1 MPSHCIQKGG
11 RGVGGLVHGGGG
23 LAICGGVGGWRKRW
37 CDDDGFE
44 VGARGHIETAQ
55 PSLSLLLSTLG
66 VRPYPVP
73 AATGRNRLTNGAS
86 ETPTTAPNPPHTT
99 CTNQWCRGR
108 VASAAAQLTLNAS
121 CTQPGSAYP
130 GAGGGGVYQR
140 VAQVNHG
147 GTTPQTPQTRPVS
160 LEAEE
165 ITRRNLDVRPQ
176 GESINRG
183 DRGAFGRASTPWWM
197 GRHGKAKGGP

>member
-1 MPSHCIQKGG
+1 M
-11 RGVGGLVHGGGG
+11 
-23 LAICGGVGGWRKRW
+23 
-37 CDDDGFE
+37 
-44 VGARGHIETAQ
+44 
-55 PSLSLLLSTLG
+55 
-66 VRPYPVP
+66 
-73 AATGRNRLTNGAS
+73 
-86 ETPTTAPNPPHTT
+86 
-99 CTNQWCRGR
+99 
-108 VASAAAQLTLNAS
+108 
-121 CTQPGSAYP
+121 
-130 GAGGGGVYQR
+130 YQR

-197 GRHGKAKGGP
+197 GRHGKAKGGAMIKDKWSLIMEKMTRGVP